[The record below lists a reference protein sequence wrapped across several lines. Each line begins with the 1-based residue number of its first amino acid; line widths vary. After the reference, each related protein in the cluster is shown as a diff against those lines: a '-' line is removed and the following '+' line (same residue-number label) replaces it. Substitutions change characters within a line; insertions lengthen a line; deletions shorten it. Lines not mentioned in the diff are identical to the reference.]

1 LRDHISLITRA
12 KWVGSVAQ
20 ALQACFASV
29 SSHLSPPKKDKY
41 VSRLYYEI
49 IITLILIKLI
59 KIRDKYRQMS
69 LMNVEEKL

>member
-1 LRDHISLITRA
+1 MGWKCS
-12 KWVGSVAQ
+12 SS
-20 ALQACFASV
+20 FASLLCKCEALSSNP